1 MRHYLEIV
9 RPDKTLGDYNEVAD
23 IQWKLVEPVRADL
36 IEADQDNEFLLDGEM
51 IIINE
56 AYKIRF
62 TKALKD
68 NDAIRMDGEI
78 YRIVS
83 KRNVKKLNR
92 FYLLYLVK
100 YGG

>member
-1 MRHYLEIV
+1 MRYYLEIV